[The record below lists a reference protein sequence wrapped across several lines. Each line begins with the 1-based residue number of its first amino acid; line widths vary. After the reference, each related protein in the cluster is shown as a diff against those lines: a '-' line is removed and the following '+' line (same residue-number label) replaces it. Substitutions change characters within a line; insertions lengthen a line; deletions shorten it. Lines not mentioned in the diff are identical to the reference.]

1 MQTKSFL
8 KNLFKAYYQE
18 NSKKI
23 PVVSQFPQREFA
35 FLPWEKQMMRR
46 HLQFTEVDKFKEY
59 LIKNAPMHSYC
70 SGATYSKPDNLQMQD
85 KGYLGCDLLFD
96 IDVDHFYTPCKD
108 KHDIWQ
114 CKECGESGKGMIE
127 KCPKCGKFKITR
139 LSWICEDCLNVAK
152 SEIIKLINDF
162 LVPDFAIDKDKVHI
176 AFSGHR
182 GYHLKIEDPKLRNLN
197 SDERRNIVDYITG
210 ENLSFE
216 LLGLTEKS
224 SGIIFGL
231 LKENIGWSRKIMQKF
246 EELLNQDDKY
256 LEFFLGDPNK
266 ANLNQNLVK
275 SFLNY
280 KNEFLSNITSKE
292 HKRAI
297 WAIEGFSI
305 NKWKL
310 LLKAI
315 VNEVGVEIDE
325 PVSIDIHR
333 LIRYPGSLHGKTG
346 FKVQELNYEELI
358 NFNPL
363 NELNPEFDPIVFESK
378 KKMTQKIQITED
390 LVPKTN
396 IKGESYG
403 EYTLG
408 EQVEVPNH
416 IAVFLLSKGVA
427 KII

>member
-1 MQTKSFL
+1 
-8 KNLFKAYYQE
+8 
-18 NSKKI
+18 
-23 PVVSQFPQREFA
+23 
-35 FLPWEKQMMRR
+35 
-46 HLQFTEVDKFKEY
+46 
-59 LIKNAPMHSYC
+59 
-70 SGATYSKPDNLQMQD
+70 
-85 KGYLGCDLLFD
+85 
-96 IDVDHFYTPCKD
+96 
-108 KHDIWQ
+108 
-114 CKECGESGKGMIE
+114 MIE
-127 KCPKCGKFKITR
+127 KCPQCGKFKITR

>member
-1 MQTKSFL
+1 MQTKLFL

-18 NSKKI
+18 NSKNI
-23 PVVSQFPQREFA
+23 PEVSQFSKREFA
-35 FLPWEKQMMRR
+35 FLPWEKPMMRR
-46 HLQFTEVDKFKEY
+46 HLQFIEVDKFKEY

-70 SGATYSKPDNLQMQD
+70 SGATYSYPDNLQMQD

-108 KHDIWQ
+108 KHDLWQ

-139 LSWICEDCLNVAK
+139 LSWICEECLNVAK
-152 SEIIKLINDF
+152 NEIIKLVNDF
-162 LVPDFAIDKDKVHI
+162 LVPDFSINEDLMHI

-182 GYHLKIEDPKLRNLN
+182 GYHLKIEDPNLRYLT
-197 SDERRNIVDYITG
+197 SEERRDIIDYITG
-210 ENLSFE
+210 GNLSFE
-216 LLGLTEKS
+216 LLGLNEKS
-224 SGIIFGL
+224 SGTIFGL
-231 LKENIGWSRKIMQKF
+231 LKDNMGWSRKIMQKL
-246 EELLNQDDKY
+246 EELLTQDDRY
-256 LEFFLGDPNK
+256 LEFFLRDPNK

-292 HKRAI
+292 NKRAI
-297 WAIEGFSI
+297 WAIEGFTL
-305 NKWKL
+305 NKWKI

-315 VNEVGVEIDE
+315 VNEVGVEVDE

-333 LIRYPGSLHGKTG
+333 LIRYPGTLHGKTG
-346 FKVQELNYEELI
+346 FKVQELNYDELLK
-358 NFNPL
+358 FNPL
-363 NELNPEFDPIVFESK
+363 NEPNPENDPIVFESK
-378 KKMTQKIQITED
+378 KKLTQKVQITKD

-396 IKGESYG
+396 IKGETYG

-408 EQVEVPNH
+408 EQVEIPHHV
-416 IAVFLLSKGVA
+416 AVFLLSKGVA